1 MNHRA
6 LPDHVSAIILASQS
20 PRRKELL
27 GQLDLPFEVRTQ
39 DVDESFPATFRPEAA
54 AVYIAEKKAR
64 SFLNKLH
71 TELLI
76 AADTLVAVKGEI
88 FGKPKDRDDAV
99 RMLQQLSG
107 NVHEVIT
114 GVALLHQ
121 KKIYSFFEKTLV
133 YFKQLTDE
141 QVAYYIDTYQPY
153 DKAGAYGIQEWIGM
167 IGVEK
172 IEGSYNNVV
181 GLPTARLYHE
191 IENFLQNFR

>member
-1 MNHRA
+1 MDHNA
-6 LPDHVSAIILASQS
+6 LLKPVSIILASQS

-27 GQLDLPFEVRTQ
+27 KQLDLPFEIRTQ
-39 DVDESFPATFRPEAA
+39 DVDESFPSNFRPEAA
-54 AVYIAEKKAR
+54 AVYIAEKKAN
-64 SFLNKLH
+64 SFLETID

-76 AADTLVAVKGEI
+76 AADTLVAIGDEI
-88 FGKPKDRDDAV
+88 FGKPKDSDDAF
-99 RMLQQLSG
+99 RMLRLLSG

-133 YFKQLTDE
+133 YFKHLSDE
-141 QVAYYIDTYQPY
+141 EISYYINTYQPF

-167 IGVEK
+167 VGVER
-172 IEGSYNNVV
+172 IDGSYNNVV

-191 IENFLQNFR
+191 IRNFLQNFR

>member
-6 LPDHVSAIILASQS
+6 LPERVSAIILASQS

-54 AVYIAEKKAR
+54 AVYIAEKKAH
-64 SFLNKLH
+64 SFLDKLH
-71 TELLI
+71 SELLI
-76 AADTLVAVKGEI
+76 AADTLVAINGEI

-99 RMLQQLSG
+99 RMLRLLSG

-141 QVAYYIDTYQPY
+141 QIAYYIDTYQPY

-167 IGVEK
+167 VGVEK

-191 IENFLQNFR
+191 IDNFLQNFR

>member
-1 MNHRA
+1 MNHSTA
-6 LPDHVSAIILASQS
+6 LDRVTIILASQS

-27 GQLDLPFEVRTQ
+27 KQLDLPFEVRTK
-39 DVDESFPATFRPEAA
+39 DIDESFPSNFRPEAA
-54 AVYIAEKKAR
+54 AVYIAEKKAN
-64 SFLNKLH
+64 SFLDPLDK
-71 TELLI
+71 ELLI
-76 AADTLVAVKGEI
+76 AADTLVAIDQEI
-88 FGKPKDRDDAV
+88 FGKPKDSDDAF
-99 RMLQQLSG
+99 RMLRLLSG

-133 YFKQLTDE
+133 YFKHLTDE
-141 QVAYYIDTYQPY
+141 EIAYYIETYQPF

-167 IGVEK
+167 VGVER

-191 IENFLQNFR
+191 LHTFLQNFR